1 MMTRTRLTMIL
12 DEDNNNNNCY
22 TTTTTMTTGKE
33 DLYAPCL
40 YP

>member
-1 MMTRTRLTMIL
+1 MIL

-40 YP
+40 YPWPGF